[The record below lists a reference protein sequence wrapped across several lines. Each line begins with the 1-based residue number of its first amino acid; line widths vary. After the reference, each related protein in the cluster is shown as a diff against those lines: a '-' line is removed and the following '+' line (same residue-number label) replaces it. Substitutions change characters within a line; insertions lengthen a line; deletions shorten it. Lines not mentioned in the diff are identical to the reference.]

1 MPVNLFGNQV
11 TSKSLKDK
19 SGVPAQHAGRAAE
32 LGEYYKKAMVWLA
45 VVYSIVLTRVPRT
58 EVPRLER
65 HHPLAPSS
73 GWPRDESSSWKSGK
87 DNFVDAAL

>member
-1 MPVNLFGNQV
+1 MI
-11 TSKSLKDK
+11 SKSQKDK

-58 EVPRLER
+58 CLVTEIKRSDPTRAVRGNL
-65 HHPLAPSS
+65 
-73 GWPRDESSSWKSGK
+73 G
-87 DNFVDAAL
+87 